1 MVQREIKIL
10 YKQTILGFSWA
21 VLRPL
26 ISMVIFTFIFGGL
39 AKIPSDGIPYPI
51 FSFTA
56 LVPWLYFSTSLTKS
70 TVSLVSGS
78 SIINK
83 VYFPRLIIPLT
94 PALAGMIDFFIS
106 FVIIIFLMFYF
117 SMLPTINIIYIP
129 VLVFLMFLTSSGVG
143 FWLSALAIQYRDV
156 KHAIQFLAQILMYVA
171 PVVWPLSIVSEK
183 YGNEV
188 VLLYAIYPMVGVIE
202 GFRSSLLN
210 HNQMPWDLI
219 LIGFISS
226 SIIFFSGMRYF
237 LKKQLIFSDVA

>member
-21 VLRPL
+21 ILRPL

-83 VYFPRLIIPLT
+83 VYFP
-94 PALAGMIDFFIS
+94 D
-106 FVIIIFLMFYF
+106 
-117 SMLPTINIIYIP
+117 
-129 VLVFLMFLTSSGVG
+129 
-143 FWLSALAIQYRDV
+143 
-156 KHAIQFLAQILMYVA
+156 
-171 PVVWPLSIVSEK
+171 
-183 YGNEV
+183 
-188 VLLYAIYPMVGVIE
+188 
-202 GFRSSLLN
+202 
-210 HNQMPWDLI
+210 
-219 LIGFISS
+219 
-226 SIIFFSGMRYF
+226 
-237 LKKQLIFSDVA
+237 